1 MPILTV
7 YGIPE
12 SMSADLPMM
21 TKSLTNNIAGI
32 KELNLMP
39 SEISVFYP
47 RDLMQEGLG
56 EEIIVFVDGLFDK
69 PERTEAVRKKLAETV
84 AKNILMFIQ
93 GTNLVECLIR
103 PFKPEQ
109 GFCSISN
116 V

>member
-1 MPILTV
+1 
-7 YGIPE
+7 
-12 SMSADLPMM
+12 M
-21 TKSLTNNIAGI
+21 TKSLINNIAGI

-69 PERTEAVRKKLAETV
+69 PERTEAVRKELAETV
-84 AKNILMFIQ
+84 AKNQ

-103 PFKPEQ
+103 PFKSEQ

-116 V
+116 I